1 MAGGMSMANGY
12 GELDGGAA
20 KSSWLEDVLGPLN
33 FVAAMRERRQI
44 RRFCDES
51 LKLYRQ
57 VEAQMP
63 QASQTE
69 RYARFIELRSGA
81 TPATVL
87 TVMRRAEESFADWPN
102 ERPLNFRDVVQYLA
116 VTDCLTIDRTR
127 VVERTRID
135 DVGSP
140 ILTQD
145 IPLTLSAP
153 PSST

>member
-1 MAGGMSMANGY
+1 MSMPNGD
-12 GELDGGAA
+12 GEISEGVA
-20 KSSWLEDVLGPLN
+20 KSSWLEETLRPLN
-33 FVAAMRERRQI
+33 FIATMRERRQI

-69 RYARFIELRSGA
+69 RYGRFIELRSGV
-81 TPATVL
+81 TPTAVL

-116 VTDCLTIDRTR
+116 VTDCLKIDIAVAGVRS
-127 VVERTRID
+127 RIVD
-135 DVGSP
+135 FVIDIVGHV
-140 ILTQD
+140 
-145 IPLTLSAP
+145 IPRDL
-153 PSST
+153 

>member
-1 MAGGMSMANGY
+1 MPNGDV
-12 GELDGGAA
+12 ELSGGAA
-20 KSSWLEDVLGPLN
+20 KSSWLEDALRPLN
-33 FVAAMRERRQI
+33 FVATMRERRQI

-87 TVMRRAEESFADWPN
+87 TVMRRAEESFADWPT
-102 ERPLNFRDVVQYLA
+102 ERPLNFQDVVQYLA
-116 VTDCLTIDRTR
+116 VTDCLKIDIAVAGVRS
-127 VVERTRID
+127 RIVD
-135 DVGSP
+135 FV
-140 ILTQD
+140 ID
-145 IPLTLSAP
+145 IVAHVIPRDL
-153 PSST
+153 